1 MSPERPDRLRGLDG
15 LRALA
20 VIGVLA
26 FHDNRLS
33 GGFLGV
39 DLFFALSGFL
49 ITSLLIRECTASG
62 RIDLIGFWGRR
73 LRRLLPAAMLLLVA
87 VVISFRLFAD
97 TGEWIIA
104 RQDAPW
110 AQFYVANWHQIASG
124 NGYWDS
130 FAAPS
135 AFEHLWSL
143 AIEEQFYVVWPVLV
157 WAMWKLGRTR
167 AISLA
172 TIVGFIA
179 SATAMVLMFDGG
191 DPTRV
196 YMGTDTR
203 AFSLLAG
210 AVVALPVVRRR
221 IERSLQRMRR
231 WGEVIIGILIVS
243 IGTSWFI
250 VSGSDDWLFRG
261 GLIAH
266 SVLAAIVAIGVGSA
280 SGPINNLL
288 NWRPLA
294 YIGRLSYA
302 LYLWHWPIFIFCSPS
317 RMNTDGWR
325 LTIIRMSLTLIFSM
339 LSYHVVEQTV
349 RHRARWAHGS
359 RGRFA
364 FGVST
369 FTLVAVWMLI
379 SVPGS
384 TNATS
389 ADALANAAT
398 VPVSTTAN
406 TELGVE
412 STTTSPLPSVVPTTS
427 VPIAPV
433 TSVYYFGDSIAYDM
447 WPGIEAALV
456 AAGLTAESGAFGGV
470 GLTAKD
476 DIDPIANLADV
487 VDTTHPDLL
496 VVQLSV
502 WDALQTDEVQR
513 EAFDSLRDLA
523 NSRNLRVLLLSFPSL
538 APTGMVVEPNQE
550 RLEVKAIE
558 MASTLPN
565 LITYLDQRDALGI
578 EFNIDIDDDGVPE
591 RKRDG
596 IHVCPTG
603 ALRSAQWLL
612 QQLESLYG
620 ISLPPNNDWVLG
632 PWSSDSRYDSPPG
645 ACARL

>member
-1 MSPERPDRLRGLDG
+1 MSPESPDRLRGLDG

-20 VIGVLA
+20 VLGVLA
-26 FHDNRLS
+26 FHDDRLS

-110 AQFYVANWHQIASG
+110 AQFYVANWHQIGSG

-210 AVVALPVVRRR
+210 AVVALPVARQW
-221 IERSLQRMRR
+221 IERPLQRMRR

-266 SVLAAIVAIGVGSA
+266 SVLAAFVAIGVGSA

-302 LYLWHWPIFIFCSPS
+302 LYLWHWPIFIFCSPD

-339 LSYHVVEQTV
+339 LSYHLVEQTV

-359 RGRFA
+359 HGRFA
-364 FGVST
+364 FITSMVGAIV
-369 FTLVAVWMLI
+369 VWVVV
-379 SVPGS
+379 SVPS
-384 TNATS
+384 TTNAVDAGAIAGAIATTTLPTS
-389 ADALANAAT
+389 
-398 VPVSTTAN
+398 
-406 TELGVE
+406 
-412 STTTSPLPSVVPTTS
+412 TTSPASSPPFTAAPTRSTTIPVGPSVR
-427 VPIAPV
+427 
-433 TSVYYFGDSIAYDM
+433 SVYYFGDSIAYDM

-513 EAFDSLRDLA
+513 EVFDSLRDLA
-523 NSRNLRVLLLSFPSL
+523 NSRNLRVLL
-538 APTGMVVEPNQE
+538 
-550 RLEVKAIE
+550 
-558 MASTLPN
+558 
-565 LITYLDQRDALGI
+565 
-578 EFNIDIDDDGVPE
+578 
-591 RKRDG
+591 
-596 IHVCPTG
+596 
-603 ALRSAQWLL
+603 
-612 QQLESLYG
+612 
-620 ISLPPNNDWVLG
+620 
-632 PWSSDSRYDSPPG
+632 
-645 ACARL
+645 

>member
-1 MSPERPDRLRGLDG
+1 MSPESPDRLRGLDG

-20 VIGVLA
+20 VLGVLA
-26 FHDNRLS
+26 FHDDRLS

-110 AQFYVANWHQIASG
+110 AQFYVANWHQIGSG

-210 AVVALPVVRRR
+210 AVVALPVARQW
-221 IERSLQRMRR
+221 IERPLQRMRR

-266 SVLAAIVAIGVGSA
+266 SVLAAIVAVGVGSTQG
-280 SGPINNLL
+280 SLTNLL
-288 NWRPLA
+288 SWRPLV
-294 YIGRLSYA
+294 YVGQLSYA
-302 LYLWHWPIFIFCSPS
+302 LYLWHWPIFIFCSPD
-317 RMNTDGWR
+317 RMNTDGWS

-339 LSYHVVEQTV
+339 LSYHLVEQTV

-359 RGRFA
+359 HGRFA
-364 FGVST
+364 FITSMVGAIV
-369 FTLVAVWMLI
+369 VWVVV
-379 SVPGS
+379 SVPS
-384 TNATS
+384 TTNAVDAGAIAGAIATTTLPTS
-389 ADALANAAT
+389 
-398 VPVSTTAN
+398 
-406 TELGVE
+406 
-412 STTTSPLPSVVPTTS
+412 TTSPASSPPFTAAPTRSTTIPVGPSVR
-427 VPIAPV
+427 
-433 TSVYYFGDSIAYDM
+433 SVYYFGDSIAYDM

-513 EAFDSLRDLA
+513 EVFDSLRDLA

-620 ISLPPNNDWVLG
+620 ISLPANNDWALG

-645 ACARL
+645 ACA